1 MRTEVERPENETEK
15 VADLNA
21 LRQPDYT
28 DTELRDIRYRL
39 NAMDHKLDTVL
50 SKLDWQDNMIRHS
63 DNRWQ
68 LVSVFLESIE
78 HFMKSIT
85 DYMQA
90 IKDHYTRLGGLL
102 NKIIQLMRVRALMDS
117 GEDKTALERIQEIWA
132 EDDGRAGSDSSL

>member
-1 MRTEVERPENETEK
+1 MRTEIERPENETEK
-15 VADLNA
+15 VTDLNA
-21 LRQPDYT
+21 LRRTDYT

-68 LVSVFLESIE
+68 SVSVLLESIE
-78 HFMKSIT
+78 QFMKSIT
-85 DYMQA
+85 GYMQA
-90 IKDHYTRLGGLL
+90 INDHYTHLRGHL

-117 GEDKTALERIQEIWA
+117 GEDKTALEQIQEILA